1 MRKIKIFI
9 SSVQNEFVRE
19 RQVLYEFLLTDALLG
34 KFFDPFI
41 FESLPASGQQVDKVY
56 LDEVARCDIYIG
68 LFGKSY
74 GFIDA
79 AGISPTER
87 EFDEASKHSK
97 TRLIFLTNH
106 QSGERDI
113 KENLLIKK
121 AEQEVVRKMF
131 GSEIELKSGVYV
143 SLIKYL
149 EDKEFIRTGPFDA
162 SICRSATLDDLDN
175 EKIAEFVRIAKTKRG
190 FPLSDQSAPEK
201 ILTHL
206 NLMLDNGIT
215 NAAILLFGKQPQ
227 RFFICSE
234 VKCAQFHGTEV
245 AKPIPAYQVYKGD
258 VFQLVNQAVDFVIS
272 RINVRVGTRNEST
285 QVSLE
290 YEIPR
295 AVITEAIVNAIA
307 HRDYTSNGSV
317 QVMLFRNR
325 LEIWNPGQLPY
336 NLTLA
341 KLKKPHSSFPA
352 NPLIAEPLYLTGFI
366 ERLGTGIPDMLELS
380 KNAGLKE
387 PEFSQD
393 MDFKAVVW
401 RFEEPTGEPTGEVT
415 GEVTGEPMAEIVEE
429 VKRVLI
435 VLIGEMK
442 RIDIQ
447 NALELRHQENFRD
460 NYLIPSLEGNYIEM
474 IYPETPNHP
483 NQRYRLTEKG
493 LEIQKTL
500 NKARRKR
507 RS

>member
-1 MRKIKIFI
+1 
-9 SSVQNEFVRE
+9 
-19 RQVLYEFLLTDALLG
+19 
-34 KFFDPFI
+34 
-41 FESLPASGQQVDKVY
+41 
-56 LDEVARCDIYIG
+56 
-68 LFGKSY
+68 
-74 GFIDA
+74 
-79 AGISPTER
+79 
-87 EFDEASKHSK
+87 
-97 TRLIFLTNH
+97 
-106 QSGERDI
+106 
-113 KENLLIKK
+113 
-121 AEQEVVRKMF
+121 
-131 GSEIELKSGVYV
+131 
-143 SLIKYL
+143 
-149 EDKEFIRTGPFDA
+149 
-162 SICRSATLDDLDN
+162 LDN

-366 ERLGTGIPDMLELS
+366 ERIGTGIPDMLELS